1 MSGRSPGIVHEL
13 AGQMVKAAREQ
24 DWVVILTTQ
33 GGALFCLRCGQS
45 YTPNLPA
52 PVDIVAAVG
61 KAFERT
67 HRKCRPDPR
76 GNACHF
82 CRERGHEPHECT
94 MTRPRT
100 PEEWLRGPDTGTS
113 SKTICGVM
121 IGNRYVHGNVF
132 HEPPLDPDDF
142 GRCYRLLRAF
152 PEWRARLP
160 EVAAAYPE
168 WAGLVDAWDELTA
181 LYEEERASGTAPKLY
196 ARMQELRGR

>member
-1 MSGRSPGIVHEL
+1 MSEKEPILVHEL
-13 AGQMVKAAREQ
+13 AVQMAKVARKQ

-33 GGALFCLRCGQS
+33 GGALFCLRCAQS

-52 PVDIVAAVG
+52 PVEVVTAVS

-67 HRKCRPDPR
+67 HRRCRPDPA
-76 GNACHF
+76 GDACHF
-82 CRERGHEPHECT
+82 CRERGHDPHECPKT
-94 MTRPRT
+94 LPTT

-121 IGNRYVHGNVF
+121 IGNRYVHGNV
-132 HEPPLDPDDF
+132 HHGPPRDPDDF

-152 PEWRARLP
+152 ADWRPRLP

-168 WAGLVDAWDELTA
+168 WAGLVAAWDEFTA
-181 LYEEERASGTAPKLY
+181 LYEEERPSGKAPRLWE
-196 ARMQELRGR
+196 RMRELRG